1 MSEIK
6 KLGPITAYAIAC
18 EHGFKGTEKQW
29 LDTLSAYGIAVANG
43 FSGTEQE
50 WLESLK
56 PSDLDLY
63 NKIQS
68 YFEDNPYLPIEN
80 GTVTVQKLG
89 NDVKDVLARKVD
101 RSEIDT
107 VYADDKLLA
116 HSTRPVQNLVI
127 TNAINDL
134 HQEDVSMQQ
143 ESTRLSGEVQDIRQQ
158 MTSPFDFKGTV
169 ADLTALEAISSPEQN
184 DTYYVESEKCRYSWT
199 GSEWTQSSMAESDY
213 YDELGALSEADAG
226 IRRSLY
232 GPVAASPTWE
242 SGRYDGTTGEKVAST
257 SFARTADLIPYTD
270 TLCII
275 PTNAII
281 AVRYRVYYYDGDQ
294 GFLGLS
300 GINENAFH
308 NRAIRLR
315 DYAPEGTAYFAL
327 AITSNEST
335 AITSATAKTIGETV
349 LVTTWT
355 PTLLPE
361 DTTKDLVTGKLALT
375 PVWEPGAVNTSG
387 VNVGS
392 NNFVRT
398 RDYIAYNSDYCV
410 LPTNSTCP
418 MRFRVMYYD
427 ANKTFLEY
435 SGTSSTRFHPRGIR
449 LRDYAPEDTAYFRI
463 SATYNNDG
471 AGFDQNSTGY
481 TILITTWD
489 GLLLPQDPDIP
500 ALWAKVENMG
510 LDPVPDYYADYLD
523 GKANE
528 IMALRDSLSRNTDSF
543 FFITD
548 YHWQYNAGHSPA
560 MIRDL
565 AQRTGI
571 SKLIFAGDAGGASGA
586 SRKYLAGQQSA
597 QVYDTMSRIV
607 DRAYGTLG
615 NHEWN
620 DGVDPTYTMAGNIS
634 FYLERYKPLAD
645 EMDPNTGNYYVD
657 NRTNKIR
664 YIFVQCSV
672 GAAPYGLS
680 WLADCLNTVPDGW
693 AVAVTMHHAFLSNA
707 ETAAETE
714 GVEIDESAASQVVA
728 RRFSRLLGAYES
740 KTSVSITV
748 DGAAQSFHF
757 EDAYGSLIGLFAG
770 HYHHGMLVDRASSEY
785 GINIWRGSTDC
796 MMAETVSLNGHPWY
810 WEDGVIGGTKVERL
824 PDTTDEQCFY
834 AVMIDRTAGEV
845 HIKAVGGDHDWSF
858 DFG

>member
-1 MSEIK
+1 MATIQYEVPNNVQRMTIGVQGENNVREF
-6 KLGPITAYAIAC
+6 LFDVTEWRQITGDIGTAEMVVQRNGDSSPYAAVITMHD
-18 EHGFKGTEKQW
+18 ENTVSWVPTSTDTEKAGAGKLQLMW
-29 LDTLSAYGIAVANG
+29 IAGGQTVKTKIFDMKVDPSLDYAVPDTSLNPWASWMPGIINADANYKGLTSRVDDLQQMIASPFNTGEAVADMAA
-43 FSGTEQE
+43 
-50 WLESLK
+50 L
-56 PSDLDLY
+56 
-63 NKIQS
+63 
-68 YFEDNPYLPIEN
+68 
-80 GTVTVQKLG
+80 
-89 NDVKDVLARKVD
+89 
-101 RSEIDT
+101 
-107 VYADDKLLA
+107 
-116 HSTRPVQNLVI
+116 
-127 TNAINDL
+127 NAIQNPAVNEA
-134 HQEDVSMQQ
+134 HYVIS
-143 ESTRLSGEVQDIRQQ
+143 ES
-158 MTSPFDFKGTV
+158 
-169 ADLTALEAISSPEQN
+169 
-184 DTYYVESEKCRYSWT
+184 CRYGWT
-199 GSEWTQSSMAESDY
+199 GSKWTQVSMDESKY
-213 YDELGALSEADAG
+213 TDELDALSAADAG

-232 GPVAASPTWE
+232 GPVAVSPTWQ
-242 SGRYDGTTGEKVAST
+242 SGRYDSTTGEQVSSAT
-257 SFARTADLIPYTD
+257 FARTADLIPYTED
-270 TLCII
+270 LCII

-281 AVRYRVYYYDGDQ
+281 TVRYRVYYYDGNQ
-294 GFLGLS
+294 GFLGFS
-300 GINENAFH
+300 GATANNFH
-308 NRAIRLR
+308 HRGIRVR
-315 DYAPEGTAYFAL
+315 DFAPEGTAYFTI
-327 AITSNEST
+327 AITANEST
-335 AITSATAKTIGETV
+335 AITSSTAKTIGETV
-349 LVTTWT
+349 LITTWN
-355 PTLLPE
+355 PTLLP
-361 DTTKDLVTGKLALT
+361 DGTIRDLVTGKLALT
-375 PVWEPGAVNTSG
+375 PVWEPGAVNTAG
-387 VNVGS
+387 ANAAS

-398 RDYIAYNSDYCV
+398 KDYIPYSRAYCV
-410 LPTNSTCP
+410 LPTNSILP
-418 MRFRVMYYD
+418 LRFRVMYYD
-427 ANKTFLEY
+427 ENHTFLAY
-435 SGTSSTRFHPRGIR
+435 SGTSSSRFHLRGVR
-449 LRDYAPEDTAYFRI
+449 LRDYAPEGTAYFRVT
-463 SATYNNDG
+463 ATYNNDG
-471 AGFDQNSTGY
+471 AEFDQGSAGY

-500 ALWAKVENMG
+500 ALWAKVESMG

-523 GKANE
+523 GKASE
-528 IMALRDSLSRNTDSF
+528 LMALRDSLSRNTDSF
-543 FFITD
+543 FFVTD
-548 YHWQYNAGHSPA
+548 YHWQYNAGRSPA

-571 SKLIFAGDAGGASGA
+571 SRLIFAGDAGGASNA
-586 SRKYLAGQQSA
+586 SKKYLAGQKSA

-620 DGVDPTYTMAGNIS
+620 DGVAPTYTMAGNIG

-770 HYHHGMLVDRASSEY
+770 HYHHGMLVDRTSSEY

-796 MMAETVSLNGHPWY
+796 MMAATVSLNGHPWY
-810 WEDGVIGGTKVERL
+810 WENGVIGGTKVERL

-834 AVMIDRTAGEV
+834 AVMIDRDAGMV